1 MELANNYI
9 TDDNLNRDE
18 IKEILNSKKE
28 NKEKLKINKIINK
41 YNK

>member
-9 TDDNLNRDE
+9 NDEDLNKQV

-28 NKEKLKINKIINK
+28 NKEYLNKE
-41 YNK
+41 